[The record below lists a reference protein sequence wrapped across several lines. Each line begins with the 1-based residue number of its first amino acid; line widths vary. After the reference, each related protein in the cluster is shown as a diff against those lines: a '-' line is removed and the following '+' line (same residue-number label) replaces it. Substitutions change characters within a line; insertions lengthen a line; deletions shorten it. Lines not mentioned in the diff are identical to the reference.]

1 MGYGVTG
8 NFVVDPNWGED
19 EFRELWDFVAR
30 HQFERAGY
38 TILTPLPGTDFH
50 GDVAGVVRNQPWFK
64 YDMHHVLWK
73 PRLGE
78 RRFFEL
84 YAETWQ
90 RSILNLKG
98 HKRWR
103 DWAGQIRPAQIPY
116 LARVLRRTQRMMR
129 PKAYLTENRPE
140 TLEAFKSPPP
150 VPEIQSDRGSLE
162 ASGGAGRWPA
172 P

>member
-1 MGYGVTG
+1 M
-8 NFVVDPNWGED
+8 VVPQDD
-19 EFRELWDFVAR
+19 L
-30 HQFERAGY
+30 H
-38 TILTPLPGTDFH
+38 H
-50 GDVAGVVRNQPWFK
+50 DVADVVRNQPWFK

-103 DWAGQIRPAQIPY
+103 DWAGQIRPADILY

-129 PKAYLTENRPE
+129 PEVYLAENRPE
-140 TLEAFKSPPP
+140 TLSSLASPPP
-150 VPEIQSDRGSLE
+150 VPAMETDRSSLE
-162 ASGGAGRWPA
+162 RV
-172 P
+172 